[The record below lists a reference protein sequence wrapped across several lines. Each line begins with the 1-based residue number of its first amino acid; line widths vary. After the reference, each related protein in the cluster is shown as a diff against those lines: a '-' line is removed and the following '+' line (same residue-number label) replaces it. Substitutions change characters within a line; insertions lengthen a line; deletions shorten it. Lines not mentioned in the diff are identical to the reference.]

1 MRLNRKRLPEVFPS
15 HIEKGWG
22 FVELE
27 EKYEALPMSPLHIMA
42 IMGSPVAAGSG
53 YDVHLDSLLS
63 AAVLNLHPCSPKYT
77 DNMVVSL
84 PLKLLWLHD
93 GWPLWAASDII
104 PENHIGAGR
113 EYWHKRYPESRI
125 GFAKKRNANTS
136 AGRYREYRVPMPVNH
151 AEQMTAY
158 AIGNRDEVQRLLD
171 GYATHIGK
179 KASYGYG
186 RVLKWV
192 VREVELPESEA
203 VDTICRN
210 RSIPAEYARSIGIN
224 GGLLPAAGWTPPYW
238 YRPSFVACVD
248 VRR

>member
-1 MRLNRKRLPEVFPS
+1 
-15 HIEKGWG
+15 
-22 FVELE
+22 
-27 EKYEALPMSPLHIMA
+27 
-42 IMGSPVAAGSG
+42 
-53 YDVHLDSLLS
+53 
-63 AAVLNLHPCSPKYT
+63 
-77 DNMVVSL
+77 
-84 PLKLLWLHD
+84 
-93 GWPLWAASDII
+93 
-104 PENHIGAGR
+104 
-113 EYWHKRYPESRI
+113 
-125 GFAKKRNANTS
+125 
-136 AGRYREYRVPMPVNH
+136 
-151 AEQMTAY
+151 MTAY

-210 RSIPAEYARSIGIN
+210 RSIPAEYARMIGIS